1 MVKWHTNT
9 YTYYAAQISD
19 GKYVFKSMGSLW
31 LDCITYITAILNT
44 SKGRDKI
51 LGLIQYSCFLYKE
64 CMKDHLKNQKIR
76 EWPVSLKNA
85 KNIQVSMTNGRK
97 IFRFLKWLDEIPKI
111 MKCIS
116 DPNADRVVLLKLFSH
131 TCKLFYYFF
140 DNLVWAASIGI
151 ISKMITFMNVKW
163 AVSKD
168 FMSLIRCIVEIM
180 ISAFVT
186 NRAIQYE
193 KECEDILRS
202 SPSKTISYDNS
213 NTFKLLLQARRHRRY
228 KVLELA
234 QHILRV
240 IMLCKSLRLPGHIH
254 LSTIF
259 MSVCALTSS
268 YFSLFKMITE
278 KPQKL
283 NLKKERH
290 TRMNVE

>member
-1 MVKWHTNT
+1 MA
-9 YTYYAAQISD
+9 YTYYVAQISD
-19 GKYVFKSMGSLW
+19 GKYVVQSMGSFW

-64 CMKDHLKNQKIR
+64 CMKDYLTNQKIR
-76 EWPVSLKNA
+76 DWPVSLKNA

-131 TCKLFYYFF
+131 TCSLLYYFF

-151 ISKMITFMNVKW
+151 ISKMITFVNVKW

-180 ISAFVT
+180 ISALVT
-186 NRAIQYE
+186 KRAIQYE
-193 KECEDILRS
+193 KECEEILKS
-202 SPSKTISYDNS
+202 APSKIVSLDSSTQH
-213 NTFKLLLQARRHRRY
+213 TFKLLLQARRHRRY

-278 KPQKL
+278 KPEKL

-290 TRMNVE
+290 NRLDVE